1 MYPKSLT
8 VFFPAYNDGG
18 TIGSQV
24 LTALQLLPR
33 ITDDYEVLVV
43 NDGSQDH
50 TADVLAELSRRY
62 PQVRVLHH
70 AHNRGY
76 GAALRTGFAAV
87 RKEWVFYT
95 DGDAQYDPCD
105 LRRLLAVWSESV
117 DVVTGYKIARRDPL
131 YRIVVGWLYQRV
143 VGAAFGLRVRDVDC
157 DFRLIRRS
165 VLDRVALESVTGTI
179 CVEMMKKFQ
188 NAGCAILEVSVPH
201 YYRTYGTSQFFR
213 PRHLWRIAG
222 QLVRL
227 WWQLVVRRGPAVGA
241 GPKAAGAG
249 GKI

>member
-1 MYPKSLT
+1 MNPKSLT
-8 VFFPAYNDGG
+8 VFFPACNDGG

-24 LTALQLLPR
+24 ITALQLLPR

-62 PQVRVLHH
+62 PQVRVIHH
-70 AHNRGY
+70 DRNRGY
-76 GAALRTGFAAV
+76 GAALRTGFAAA

-95 DGDAQYDPCD
+95 DGDAQYDPHD
-105 LRRLLAVWSESV
+105 LLRLLAVWNESV
-117 DVVTGYKIARRDPL
+117 DVVTGYKIARHDPVH
-131 YRIVVGWLYQRV
+131 RIVVGCLYQCL

-157 DFRLIRRS
+157 DFRLIRRRLLDS
-165 VLDRVALESVTGTI
+165 VVLESATGTI

-188 NAGCAILEVSVPH
+188 LAGSIICEVPVPH
-201 YYRTYGTSQFFR
+201 YHRTYGTSQFFR

-222 QLVRL
+222 QLL
-227 WWQLVVRRGPAVGA
+227 WFWWQLVLCRTPAELPK
-241 GPKAAGAG
+241 PKATVII
-249 GKI
+249 GKL